1 MRALLRTGY
10 AIQAASAL
18 TLVAQNILAP
28 RLMGAEHYGTAV
40 SLLALPL
47 LLQGVVEPMVNGT
60 AIAARSRPDHWVVVR
75 QVWLQL
81 GALAPIGAMGVVVL
95 GAKRQA
101 DVVQLALLGA
111 FVIFVL
117 ANTALRGIA
126 FAGQRH
132 MTLAAHY
139 VIGLVASLASIPLL
153 MHWVASGYLA
163 MMCLVQVAVL
173 GTLLAD
179 SGLREEARR
188 ILFTSSASSGFAFV
202 RTYLANLAPRA
213 SAMAL
218 GPGLLVVASAQ
229 LSAAGLAEFKVC
241 QTLAGALA
249 YVLPLN
255 PALLQSHAAAIR
267 RAGANAR
274 PSVETY
280 GVRALIFGALMVGFA
295 AAIIW
300 LLYPQI
306 ASFLLAQAGN
316 AYHIQFRALIWAA
329 PFFVAAPLL
338 SSMLLGLGLET
349 MTLSINA
356 LCVVATLLVAVFVGA
371 AAAFVL
377 GSMLAAIWPAV
388 VGWRLGFL
396 RRRG

>member
-1 MRALLRTGY
+1 MHALLRTGA

-81 GALAPIGAMGVVVL
+81 GALAPIAVIGVVAL
-95 GAKRQA
+95 AAQRQA
-101 DVVQLALLGA
+101 DVVQLALLSG
-111 FVIFVL
+111 FVMVVL
-117 ANTALRGIA
+117 TNTALRGIA
-126 FAGQRH
+126 FASQRH
-132 MTLAAHY
+132 KTLAVHY
-139 VIGLVASLASIPLL
+139 VIALVATLSSIPLL
-153 MHWVASGYLA
+153 MHWEASGYLA

-173 GTLLAD
+173 GILLAD
-179 SGLREEARR
+179 NDLRAEARG
-188 ILFTSSASSGFAFV
+188 ILFVSRFPSEFAFV

-218 GPGLLVVASAQ
+218 GPGLLVAASAQ

-255 PALLQSHAAAIR
+255 AALLQAHAAASR
-267 RAGANAR
+267 RAAADTRPPEGANRA
-274 PSVETY
+274 
-280 GVRALIFGALMVGFA
+280 RALLLGALLVGLA
-295 AAIIW
+295 AAVIW
-300 LLYPQI
+300 LLYPEI
-306 ASFLLAQAGN
+306 SSFLLAHAGE
-316 AYHIQFRALIWAA
+316 AYQYQFRALIWAA

-349 MTLSINA
+349 LTLSVSAI
-356 LCVVATLLVAVFVGA
+356 CVAATLLIAVLFGA

-377 GSMLAAIWPAV
+377 GSILAAILPVAV
-388 VGWRLGFL
+388 VWRFGF
-396 RRRG
+396 RQTWE